1 MNVVS
6 CTAAIT
12 ESPVSVTALVDTN
25 ARFHCAGTGRSVY
38 FWTVQFSNFL
48 NFENQ
53 KRERVLLAFRRFE
66 RIEY

>member
-1 MNVVS
+1 MRVD
-6 CTAAIT
+6 
-12 ESPVSVTALVDTN
+12 LVGPCI
-25 ARFHCAGTGRSVY
+25 FG
-38 FWTVQFSNFL
+38 QFNFLIFL